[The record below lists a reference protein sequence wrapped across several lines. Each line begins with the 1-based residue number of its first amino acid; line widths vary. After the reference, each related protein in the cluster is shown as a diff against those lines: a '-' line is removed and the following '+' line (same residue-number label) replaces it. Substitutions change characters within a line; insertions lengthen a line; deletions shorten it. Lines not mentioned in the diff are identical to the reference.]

1 MDDPGRGA
9 ASAPPAAP
17 FTREEI
23 DAAEPERRPS
33 MRRRWLVGLGIGAV
47 GGMVVGLQGFL
58 NPLVLLSLPFALTAA
73 GSGALVGAGLVW
85 TVALLFL
92 GGVLL
97 SGDGLA
103 TLGWASS
110 VVVLAVGLVG
120 TWAVAGRVRASSG

>member
-9 ASAPPAAP
+9 ASAPPAAL
-17 FTREEI
+17 FTREEL

-47 GGMVVGLQGFL
+47 GGMVGGLQGFL
-58 NPLVLLSLPFALTAA
+58 NPLVLLSLPLAFTAA